1 MQTVKDPV
9 MLAHA
14 FAQALIL
21 APQLRSRL
29 RLVMVGEGP
38 LRAHAQAVLNAAGLG
53 ALAWLPGERSDVQDV
68 LRGLHAFA
76 LPSLA
81 EGVSNTIL
89 EAMASSLPVVATA
102 VGGNADLVLQ
112 GKTGYIVPAAHPQAM
127 ALRLVELASSPER
140 ALKLGQAGRQR
151 VQAAFSLSAMV
162 SAYQAMYDQ
171 QLHRINAM
179 QAEPHHS

>member
-1 MQTVKDPV
+1 
-9 MLAHA
+9 
-14 FAQALIL
+14 
-21 APQLRSRL
+21 
-29 RLVMVGEGP
+29 
-38 LRAHAQAVLNAAGLG
+38 VLSAAGLS
-53 ALAWLPGERSDVQDV
+53 ALAWLPGERSDVEAV

-112 GKTGYIVPAAHPQAM
+112 GATGYIVPAAHPQAM

-140 ALKLGQAGRQR
+140 AYKLGRAGQQR
-151 VQAAFSLSAMV
+151 VQAAFSMNAMV
-162 SAYQAMYDQ
+162 SNYQGLYDR
-171 QLHRINAM
+171 QLHRISAM
-179 QAEPHHS
+179 QAAPDHS